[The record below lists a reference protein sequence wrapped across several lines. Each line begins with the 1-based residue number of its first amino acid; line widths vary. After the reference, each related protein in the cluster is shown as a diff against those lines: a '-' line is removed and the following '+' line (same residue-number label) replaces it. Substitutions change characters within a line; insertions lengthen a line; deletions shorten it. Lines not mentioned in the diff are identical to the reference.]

1 MFDVSSIKIPEE
13 LVYLDNNA
21 TTACAQ
27 EVVAAMEPYLTFVF
41 GNAESSHLAGR
52 IARRAVE
59 SARET
64 VAQPL
69 AVDPGQIFFTSGATE
84 GSNWIFQAFADA
96 HPEARRIVVS
106 AIEHK
111 SVLNAAKRLGTF
123 GFEVVYLPVTPDGV
137 VDIAAA
143 REAIQ
148 PGTGLVSVQL
158 ANNET
163 GVVQPVHELVELTRA
178 VGAFFHCDAVQALG
192 KMQFSLA
199 DLGVDSAVFSAHKIH
214 GPKGAGF
221 LYLRSGANRFPFPM
235 PLAGGGQERGIRPG
249 THNVPGI
256 VGLGKAMELL
266 PDKDGLAKMRALRD
280 RFEAAVLAA
289 IPGSRVNGAGAER
302 LPNTTNLF
310 VPGVP
315 SEILIP
321 NMPLLCVSAGSA
333 CNSGTVESSYVLRAM
348 SILEVEAGSSI
359 RVSSSIFSEWR
370 DYDFA
375 IKNVVAARRKILE
388 DMNGH

>member
-1 MFDVSSIKIPEE
+1 MFDVSSIKIPEG

-21 TTACAQ
+21 TTACDP
-27 EVVAAMEPYLTFVF
+27 EVVAAMEPYLAFVF

-64 VAQPL
+64 VAQTL

-96 HPEARRIVVS
+96 HPVARRIVVS

-148 PGTGLVSVQL
+148 LGTGLVSVQL

-289 IPGSRVNGAGAER
+289 IPGSRVNGTGAER

-310 VPGVP
+310 VPEVP
-315 SEILIP
+315 SDILMD
-321 NMPLLCVSAGSA
+321 NLPLFCISNGSA
-333 CNSGTVESSYVLRAM
+333 CNTGAIEPSYVLQAM
-348 SILEVEAGSSI
+348 NVPTVEARHCIRISTSILTTKQDLEAFLAAI
-359 RVSSSIFSEWR
+359 RVVWS
-370 DYDFA
+370 A
-375 IKNVVAARRKILE
+375 IQ
-388 DMNGH
+388 